1 MRIGSRQNL
10 AKAKFANLKMDDR
23 PIEHKAS
30 AKLLDVYIDEMLTWP
45 SDQTYFILSL

>member
-1 MRIGSRQNL
+1 MRIGSCQNL

-30 AKLLDVYIDEMLTWP
+30 AKNWR
-45 SDQTYFILSL
+45 FILMKC